1 MEKSNGKTTKA
12 TMHNK
17 RSKGGKAFN
26 ANHNTLECT
35 REMQSHID
43 QTRFHENVYYRFT
56 PGKKPDRIPG
66 GSGGFD
72 ATKHEKKIYK
82 KLFEKGLEERNQRY
96 IKNRNKKRCREI
108 KDLYQDPKTAPM
120 ETIFQVSNSR
130 SDVLTREEKRRIA
143 EEAWKKTV
151 NIMFSSYK
159 NNMIPLDA
167 ALHMEEQTPH
177 IHFRCVFVTADENGT
192 LMPNQTKALE
202 EMGFESG
209 KRTRYDNALIR
220 FTDHVR
226 EVFYQ
231 ECEKLGLEIDREVVS
246 PSKRQKDV
254 LEYQVEQLSKEK
266 DGKQEELDRVS
277 GELERV
283 TRSLERSEKR
293 EKELKAENN
302 QLCNQVKQLQ
312 SQVAELKS
320 EKKQVQEEV
329 YDLDRQSIQLI
340 NQNNA
345 LTKQTKDL
353 ENQISNQ
360 ENQATSIERRISMA
374 EEYEDKI
381 YGKNNIS
388 RKVKIYEEIPAQ
400 PTKTGI
406 GGKIKAPG
414 QPRKYIV
421 DADQH
426 DELVKIAQYNVKRDY
441 GSKIFFNFKDELE
454 TNDVLKLK
462 ETIQQQEHTINDL
475 KSQNRKLTK
484 ELNDHD
490 YYLQQRGLVQD
501 FDRFGQDH
509 DIGHKYHPEL

>member
-56 PGKKPDRIPG
+56 PGKKPERIPG

-82 KLFEKGLEERNQRY
+82 QLFEKGLEERNQRY

-159 NNMIPLDA
+159 DNMVPLDA
-167 ALHMEEQTPH
+167 SLHMEEQTPH
-177 IHFRCVFVTADENGT
+177 IHFRCVFVTSDENGT
-192 LMPNQTKALE
+192 LMPNQTQALE
-202 EMGFESG
+202 EMGFQSG

-254 LEYQVEQLSKEK
+254 LEYQVEQLTKEK
-266 DGKQEELDRVS
+266 DSKQEELDLVNAR
-277 GELERV
+277 LESV
-283 TRSLERSEKR
+283 TRSLERSEAR
-293 EKELKAENN
+293 EKELKQLNN
-302 QLCNQVKQLQ
+302 QLTNQVAQLNQ
-312 SQVAELKS
+312 EKALS
-320 EKKQVQEEV
+320 EDQIH
-329 YDLDRQSIQLI
+329 DLDVQIIELNRQ
-340 NQNNA
+340 NA
-345 LTKQTKDL
+345 VLRHQTEEL
-353 ENQISNQ
+353 ERKVQDGQ
-360 ENQATSIERRISMA
+360 KKAEQVEQRITVA

-381 YGKNNIS
+381 YGKNNIK
-388 RKVKIYEEIPAQ
+388 REAKVFSEIPKEPA
-400 PTKTGI
+400 KTGLS
-406 GGKIKAPG
+406 GKIRVPA

-421 DADQH
+421 DADQY

-441 GSKIFFNFKDELE
+441 GSKTFVSFKRELE
-454 TNDVLKLK
+454 TNDV
-462 ETIQQQEHTINDL
+462 QDL
-475 KSQNRKLTK
+475 KDQIQKKDEQIRDLQGKNNKLTK
-484 ELNDHD
+484 ELNDYD
-490 YYLQQRGLVQD
+490 YYLEQRGLVQD
-501 FDRFGQDH
+501 FIQFGPSH
-509 DIGHKYHPEL
+509 DIEHGHHRKW

>member
-1 MEKSNGKTTKA
+1 MQKSNGKTTKA

-43 QTRFHENVYYRFT
+43 QTKFHENVYYRFT
-56 PGKKPDRIPG
+56 PGKKPERIPG

-82 KLFEKGLEERNQRY
+82 QLFEKGLEERNQRY

-108 KDLYQDPKTAPM
+108 KDLYQDPKTSPM

-159 NNMIPLDA
+159 DNMIPLDA

-202 EMGFESG
+202 EMGFDVG

-231 ECEKLGLEIDREVVS
+231 ECEKLGLEIDREVIS

-266 DGKQEELDRVS
+266 DSKQEELERVS

-283 TRSLERSEKR
+283 TRSLERSEAR
-293 EKELKAENN
+293 EKELKQLNN
-302 QLCNQVKQLQ
+302 QLTNQVAQLNQ
-312 SQVAELKS
+312 EKALS
-320 EKKQVQEEV
+320 EDQIH
-329 YDLDRQSIQLI
+329 DLDVQIIELNRQ
-340 NQNNA
+340 NA
-345 LTKQTKDL
+345 VLRHQTEEL
-353 ENQISNQ
+353 ERKVQDGQ
-360 ENQATSIERRISMA
+360 KKAEQVENRLMMA
-374 EEYEDKI
+374 EEYQDRI
-381 YGKNNIS
+381 YGKNNIQ
-388 RKVKIYEEIPAQ
+388 RQVKIYEEIAAQ
-400 PTKTGI
+400 PKKTGI

-414 QPRKYIV
+414 QPRKYVV

-426 DELVKIAQYNVKRDY
+426 DELVKIAQYNVNRDY
-441 GSKIFFNFKDELE
+441 GSKTFVSFKQTLE
-454 TNDVLKLK
+454 TNDVQVLK
-462 ETIQQQEHTINDL
+462 EQIQKRDEQIRDL
-475 KSQNRKLTK
+475 QGQNNKLTK
-484 ELNDHD
+484 ELNDYD
-490 YYLQQRGLVQD
+490 YYLEQRGLVQD
-501 FDRFGQDH
+501 FRQFGPSH
-509 DIGHKYHPEL
+509 DLDPEYHHKF

>member
-1 MEKSNGKTTKA
+1 MQKSNGKTTKA

-43 QTRFHENVYYRFT
+43 QTKFHENVYYRFT
-56 PGKKPDRIPG
+56 PGKKPERIPG

-82 KLFEKGLEERNQRY
+82 QLFEKGLEERNQRY

-159 NNMIPLDA
+159 DNMIPLDA

-192 LMPNQTKALE
+192 LMPNQTQALE
-202 EMGFESG
+202 EMGFQSG

-231 ECEKLGLEIDREVVS
+231 ECEKLGLEIDREVIS

-266 DGKQEELDRVS
+266 DSKQEELDQVNAR
-277 GELERV
+277 LESV
-283 TRSLERSEKR
+283 TRSLERSEAR
-293 EKELKAENN
+293 EKELKQLNN
-302 QLCNQVKQLQ
+302 QLQNQVAQLNQ
-312 SQVAELKS
+312 EKALS
-320 EKKQVQEEV
+320 EDQIH
-329 YDLDRQSIQLI
+329 DLDVQIIELNRQ
-340 NQNNA
+340 NA
-345 LTKQTKDL
+345 VLRHQTEEL
-353 ENQISNQ
+353 ERKVQDDQ
-360 ENQATSIERRISMA
+360 KKAEQVENRLMMA
-374 EEYEDKI
+374 EEYQDRI
-381 YGKNNIS
+381 FGKNNIQ
-388 RKVKIYEEIPAQ
+388 RQVKIYEEIAAQ
-400 PTKTGI
+400 PKKTGI

-414 QPRKYIV
+414 QPRKYVV

-426 DELVKIAQYNVKRDY
+426 DELVKIAQYNVNRDY
-441 GSKIFFNFKDELE
+441 GSKTFVSFKRELE
-454 TNDVLKLK
+454 TNDVQALKDK
-462 ETIQQQEHTINDL
+462 IESQDMQINDL
-475 KSQNRKLTK
+475 EQKLGKANRQLD
-484 ELNDHD
+484 DHE
-490 YYLQQRGLVQD
+490 YYLEQRGLVQD
-501 FDRFGQDH
+501 FIEFGPSH
-509 DIGHKYHPEL
+509 DLDPEYHHKF